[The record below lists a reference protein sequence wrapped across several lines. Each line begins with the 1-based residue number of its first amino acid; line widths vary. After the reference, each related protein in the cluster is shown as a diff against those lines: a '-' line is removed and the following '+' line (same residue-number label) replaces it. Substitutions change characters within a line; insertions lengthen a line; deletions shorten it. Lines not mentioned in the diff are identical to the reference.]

1 MMPLLAETTYRVFG
15 DLVTPGVSLLW
26 FLGAFGLWLGIR
38 LIKDRL
44 DRSRIADYVE
54 QGGGSV
60 VRIAWN
66 PLGRG
71 WFGERGDRIYE
82 VTYRTRKGKT
92 VTATC
97 KTSMFS
103 GVYWTGGPAPSVEPP
118 PESIQCLSC
127 GTSIPES
134 RERCPKCGWSYE
146 QRETKR
152 HDA

>member
-1 MMPLLAETTYRVFG
+1 MPLLADTTYEGFG
-15 DLVTPGVSLLW
+15 QPVTPGVFLLC
-26 FLGAFGLWLGIR
+26 FLGALGVWLGFR
-38 LIKDRL
+38 LINDRL

-71 WFGERGDRIYE
+71 WFGESGDRIYE

-92 VTATC
+92 VTSTC
-97 KTSMFS
+97 KTGMFS
-103 GVYWTGGPAPSVEPP
+103 GDYWTGGPAPSVERP
-118 PESIQCLSC
+118 PEPIRCLSC
-127 GTSIPES
+127 GASIPES

-146 QRETKR
+146 QHETKSQ
-152 HDA
+152 DA

>member
-1 MMPLLAETTYRVFG
+1 MQLLADTTYRVFG
-15 DLVTPGVSLLW
+15 TPVESGMSLLW
-26 FLGAFGLWLGIR
+26 FFGALALWLGFR
-38 LIKDRL
+38 LLNDRL
-44 DRSRIADYVE
+44 DRSRISDYVE

-82 VTYRTRKGKT
+82 VTYRTRNGKT

-103 GVYWTGGPAPSVEPP
+103 GVYWTGGPSPSFEPP
-118 PESIQCLSC
+118 PETIRCLSC
-127 GTSIPES
+127 GASIPGS
-134 RERCPKCGWSYE
+134 RERCPQCGWSYNQHE
-146 QRETKR
+146 PKSQDT
-152 HDA
+152 